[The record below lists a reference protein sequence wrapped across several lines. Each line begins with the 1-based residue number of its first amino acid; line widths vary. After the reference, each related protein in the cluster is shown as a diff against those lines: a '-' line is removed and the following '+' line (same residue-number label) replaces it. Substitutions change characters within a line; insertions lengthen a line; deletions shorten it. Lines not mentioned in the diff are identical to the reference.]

1 MNTTNMIKYV
11 LFIPPVNIYLISLVG
26 SSLGSLAGSI
36 MKKTLI
42 YTART
47 AYSAIVNKKC

>member
-1 MNTTNMIKYV
+1 MDVKYMVKYV
-11 LFIPPVNIYLISLVG
+11 ILLTPVNRYLLSLVG
-26 SSLGSLAGSI
+26 MA

-47 AYSAIVNKKC
+47 AYNSIVNKK

>member
-1 MNTTNMIKYV
+1 MDTIKYV
-11 LFIPPVNIYLISLVG
+11 ILLMPVNRYLFSFVG
-26 SSLGSLAGSI
+26 MA

-47 AYSAIVNKKC
+47 AYTTIVNKK

>member
-1 MNTTNMIKYV
+1 MNAIKYV
-11 LFIPPVNIYLISLVG
+11 ILLTPVNRYLL
-26 SSLGSLAGSI
+26 SLAGSAVYSVVGSV

-47 AYSAIVNKKC
+47 AYTTIVNKK